1 MSRKR
6 NEAAYLPDPECG
18 MPGGGRGRRDEVGGS
33 GVYPASAGE
42 APPGA
47 VKRMPAEWGQGDRGA
62 EGYEDS
68 GTSELFYYSVQVE
81 APDATEPSAGPP
93 PAAEAEPEPARAES
107 AARDSERARRSWGG
121 W

>member
-18 MPGGGRGRRDEVGGS
+18 APGGGRGRRDEVGGS
-33 GVYPASAGE
+33 GVHPASAGE

-47 VKRMPAEWGQGDRGA
+47 VKRTPAEWGQGDRGA

-68 GTSELFYYSVQVE
+68 GASGLFYYPVQLETSEAAGQPPE
-81 APDATEPSAGPP
+81 APPPVADAAPVTPP
-93 PAAEAEPEPARAES
+93 PPDPV
-107 AARDSERARRSWGG
+107 RARRSWGG